1 LRKRTCSNK
10 KLERDDDSKK
20 SHPALAAV
28 LLAALTVT
36 ACSDFKLGQQD
47 QKTDP
52 NLYPANYKTDLVAYI
67 RTNQVDL
74 LSARS
79 FYVSSPA
86 LKQFD
91 LSSRY
96 FVCLRADG
104 QDWRKEKF
112 VVFFSGVINQFV
124 DATSEQCSAAA
135 YQPFP
140 ELLAVVGKK

>member
-1 LRKRTCSNK
+1 LYPT
-10 KLERDDDSKK
+10 
-20 SHPALAAV
+20 LAAV
-28 LLAALTVT
+28 LLAALVVT
-36 ACSDFKLGQQD
+36 ACSDFKLGQQE

-52 NLYPANYKTDLVAYI
+52 NLFPANYKTDLVAYI
-67 RTNQVDL
+67 RANQVDL
-74 LSARS
+74 LNARN

-124 DATSEQCSAAA
+124 DATSEQCGAAA